1 MGKRWI
7 ILLILVL
14 AFYLR
19 IYNIS
24 HVPPSLSLDEV
35 SIGYNA
41 YSILQTGKDEY
52 GNTFP
57 VLLRAYDDFRPALYV
72 YLVTPF
78 VWVFGLTTIAIRL
91 PAVLLGVL
99 VVYMTYRIGRMIGF
113 KYFGDDGIGR
123 YGSLLVAISPWHIYL
138 SRLGHEANLGLI
150 LIVLGVYFFLRAALE
165 GDKRAWVISFV
176 MFGMS
181 LHGYQ
186 SQKIVAPVLMSSGIL
201 LFWKDVWKAKWY
213 VAVGGVLAGIIV
225 LPAVIATFSPQG
237 MSRLAGTSAVV
248 GKRKT
253 EIVPVVI
260 NNYVSHFSPRWLFTG
275 KQREAH
281 KVPDMGLLYLWE
293 APLLVLGLWIFWRS
307 SIPRKLKMFVAVW
320 LLSSPLPAA
329 ITTQA
334 PHAMRSYTLIPM
346 LQLLSAMGLGHI
358 LNRVRGKKRVIAGLC
373 FGVVVAITFGKFIF
387 AYEDRFPKE
396 QSDSFQ
402 YAIRSAMTYAREHE
416 NEYKKIEFSHQGAL
430 YQSYMFYLFYS
441 RLDPH
446 QYLWLGGTQSGGY
459 EATHYIGKYAF
470 GFIPEKSNELKPG
483 ILYFYDAIHAPEGL
497 RKLQIFYNLDGMPAI
512 VSGTL

>member
-1 MGKRWI
+1 MI
-7 ILLILVL
+7 IYLIVAL

-19 IYNIS
+19 LYDIS
-24 HVPPSLSLDEV
+24 RIPPSPSLDEV

-41 YSILQTGKDEY
+41 YSILKLGKDEY
-52 GNTFP
+52 GNAFP
-57 VLLRAYDDFRPALYV
+57 VLLRAYDDYRPALYV
-72 YLVTPF
+72 YLVAPF
-78 VWVFGLTTIAIRL
+78 VGIFGLTPIAVRL
-91 PAVLLGVL
+91 PAILLGVL

-138 SRLGHEANLGLI
+138 SRLGHEVNLGITLV
-150 LIVLGVYFFLRAALE
+150 VLGVYFFLRAALE
-165 GDKRAWVISFV
+165 GDKRSWVISFV
-176 MFGMS
+176 FFGLS

-186 SQKIVAPVLMSSGIL
+186 SQKIVTPL
-201 LFWKDVWKAKWY
+201 LTFFGVFFFWKDVWKAKWHA
-213 VAVGGVLAGIIV
+213 VVGGALAMIIV

-237 MSRLAGTSAVV
+237 LSRLAGTSAIA
-248 GKRKT
+248 GKGKI
-253 EIVPVVI
+253 EIVSI
-260 NNYVSHFSPRWLFTG
+260 IIHNYVSHFSPGWLFAG
-275 KQREAH
+275 DDREAH
-281 KVPDMGLLYLWE
+281 KVPGMGLLYFWE

-307 SIPRKLKMFVAVW
+307 RMPKKLKIFLAVW
-320 LLSSPLPAA
+320 LLSSPIPAA

-358 LNRVRGKKRVIAGLC
+358 LNKVRGKKRVIAGLC

-402 YAIRSAMTYAREHE
+402 YAIGAAMTYAREQE
-416 NEYKKIEFSHQGAL
+416 DTYTKIEFSHQGSL

-441 RLDPH
+441 TFDPER
-446 QYLWLGGTQSGGY
+446 YLSLGGTGSGGY

-470 GFIPEKSNELKPG
+470 GFIPERRLDLKPG
-483 ILYFYDAIHAPEGL
+483 VLYFYDATRVTEGL
-497 RKLQIFYNLDGMPAI
+497 RVLKTFEHLDGKTAI
-512 VSGTL
+512 VAGIL